1 MRPLLLLTAFILIA
15 SCSDHTGPPG
25 ELLLGWNFADG
36 RLCAES
42 GVHKVAVHT
51 TPDTEDLPLYDCAA
65 GQGAAQISIPLPAG
79 DYILALE
86 GRSVAQTPLYSG
98 HTRASIPAGGE
109 AAMRVELAFTGGL

>member
-1 MRPLLLLTAFILIA
+1 MRALLVLFFLMG
-15 SCSDHTGPPG
+15 CSDPSGPPG
-25 ELLLGWNFADG
+25 ELLLGWKFADG

-51 TPDTEDLPLYDCAA
+51 APATEALPPYDCAA

-79 DYILALE
+79 DYTLWLE
-86 GRSVAQTPLYSG
+86 GRSVAKTPLYSG

-109 AAMRVELAFTGGL
+109 ATLRIERAVTGGL